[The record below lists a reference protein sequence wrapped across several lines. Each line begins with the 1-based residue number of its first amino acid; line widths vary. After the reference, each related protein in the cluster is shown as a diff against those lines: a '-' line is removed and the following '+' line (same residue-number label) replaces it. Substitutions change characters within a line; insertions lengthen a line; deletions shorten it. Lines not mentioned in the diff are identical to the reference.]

1 MRKLI
6 ILTIL
11 LSAAALFAKENTKI
25 DATSTDIS
33 KLTTGS
39 APFACKI
46 GKFKVINF
54 SRTGEFKKFSLE
66 GKGLLINS
74 NYLHTEVEANKT
86 TVYMV
91 PSSDTYIE
99 KDKYLSVVCDKS
111 LSTGDHGP
119 LTIDF
124 YVEAK

>member
-1 MRKLI
+1 MKKLI
-6 ILTIL
+6 ILTTIF
-11 LSAAALFAKENTKI
+11 SAATLFANENTKV
-25 DATSTDIS
+25 DTTSTDLS
-33 KLTTGS
+33 KLTAGS
-39 APFACKI
+39 APFACKV

-74 NYLHTEVEANKT
+74 NYLHTEVGSNTKI
-86 TVYMV
+86 VYMV

-99 KDKYLSVVCDKS
+99 SGKYLSVVCDKS

-119 LTIDF
+119 LAIDF